1 MVFWF
6 TLIGSGGAILFP
18 DLVRST
24 GFFSDVYIDRGTVRL
39 IAVPLFI
46 ACAVILT
53 DHYYH
58 WSEGL
63 LT

>member
-1 MVFWF
+1 MLGR
-6 TLIGSGGAILFP
+6 TLREQEHVIPTDGSIILDLFAEHTADDLSQLTLGAE
-18 DLVRST
+18 R
-24 GFFSDVYIDRGTVRL
+24 
-39 IAVPLFI
+39 
-46 ACAVILT
+46 AVILT